1 MKQQSVT
8 EYFHSYQEAVQWITE
23 LIPFGIKPGLKRMEY
38 MMERLNH
45 PHHRLKFIHVAGTNG
60 KGSTCAYLTNILIK
74 SGYSV
79 GSFTS
84 PYITKYTDRIQL
96 SGEDIPEETLKI
108 IVNQLKPIA
117 DELAGT
123 ELGAPTSFEIT
134 TTLAL
139 VFFARYAFPDFV
151 VLETGLGGRLDCTNI
166 VNPMIS
172 VITNIGHDHMD
183 ILGDTLEQVAEEKAG
198 IIKSGVPVVSS
209 VEQPELIEL
218 LERNAG
224 SKQSKLYQ
232 LGNDFHVKLDD
243 VRMNQLTFSFTGPF
257 RTLNPLA
264 VSLNGEHQVKNA
276 AVALM
281 ALEVLRQYYAVII
294 DDENLID
301 GLMETRW
308 PGRLEMV
315 QENPRLLI
323 DGAHNPEGAETL
335 TKALSTIYQ
344 YEKLHFMMGMLST
357 KNHSD
362 YLWHILPIVDTL
374 IVSEPDFRKKM
385 DADLLAELVERLRSS
400 RAKPGLQVFIEADW
414 KEALSKLKALT
425 GQDDLA
431 VVSGTLYLI
440 SDVRSWVL
448 HHKTSEKG
456 W

>member
-1 MKQQSVT
+1 MDNNMNT
-8 EYFHSYQEAVQWITE
+8 EYFTTYQEAVNWITE

-38 MMERLNH
+38 MMECLEH
-45 PHHRLKFIHVAGTNG
+45 PHRRLKFIHVAGTNG
-60 KGSTCAYLTNILIK
+60 KGSTCAYLTNVLIK
-74 SGYSV
+74 SGYVV

-84 PYITKYTDRIQL
+84 PYITKYTDRIQCN
-96 SGEDIPEETLKI
+96 GEDIPEETLMD

-117 DELAGT
+117 DELALT

-139 VFFARYAFPDFV
+139 VYFARYAYPDFV
-151 VLETGLGGRLDCTNI
+151 VMETGLGGRLDCTNI
-166 VNPMIS
+166 IFPIVS

-183 ILGDTLEQVAEEKAG
+183 ILGNTLEEIAMEKAG

-218 LERNAG
+218 LEGTAKN
-224 SKQSKLYQ
+224 KQSKLYQ
-232 LGNDFHVKLDD
+232 LGKDYEYQLND
-243 VRMNQLTFSFTGPF
+243 VRINQLTFSFAGPF
-257 RTLNPLA
+257 RKINPL
-264 VSLNGEHQVKNA
+264 VISLNGEHQAKNA
-276 AVALM
+276 AVAVM

-294 DDENLID
+294 DDENLLA
-301 GLMETRW
+301 GLVEAEW

-315 QENPRLLI
+315 QKNPRILI

-335 TKALSTIYQ
+335 AKALTTIYP

-374 IVSEPDFRKKM
+374 IVSEPNFRKKM
-385 DADLLAELVERLRSS
+385 DAHLLAELVEQMRPS
-400 RAKPGLQVFIEADW
+400 RAKPGLQVIVEEDW
-414 KEALSKLKALT
+414 KEALNKLTKLA

-440 SDVRSWVL
+440 SDVRSWIM